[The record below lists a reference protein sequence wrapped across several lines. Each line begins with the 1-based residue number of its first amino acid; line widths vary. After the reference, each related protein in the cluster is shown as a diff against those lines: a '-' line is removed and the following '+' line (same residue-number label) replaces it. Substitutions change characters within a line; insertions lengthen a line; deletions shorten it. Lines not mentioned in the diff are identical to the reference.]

1 MRVGRFSLPLLYN
14 NKAEVM
20 EDFYKKEIETIRE
33 HLKAGGA
40 DYDDIYQSE
49 LFIEIS
55 VIWGDWKHSHQWLD
69 YLMEQI
75 GYFLIENRVTES
87 DGSDC
92 YSSIHTYM
100 RR

>member
-1 MRVGRFSLPLLYN
+1 MRVGKFSLPLLYN
-14 NKAEVM
+14 NKTKVM

-33 HLKAGGA
+33 HLKAGEA

-55 VIWGDWKHSHQWLD
+55 VIWLD